1 MASQREPAAAA
12 AAVINAGAA
21 QHASIRTQLVER
33 AAIHADAHL
42 VKYTVACLLAAD
54 RDPQE
59 TALYLA
65 AAAYLGAWWD
75 CQ

>member
-1 MASQREPAAAA
+1 
-12 AAVINAGAA
+12 
-21 QHASIRTQLVER
+21 LVER

-42 VKYTVACLLAAD
+42 VKYTTACLLAAD

-59 TALYLA
+59 ASLYLA

-75 CQ
+75 FQ